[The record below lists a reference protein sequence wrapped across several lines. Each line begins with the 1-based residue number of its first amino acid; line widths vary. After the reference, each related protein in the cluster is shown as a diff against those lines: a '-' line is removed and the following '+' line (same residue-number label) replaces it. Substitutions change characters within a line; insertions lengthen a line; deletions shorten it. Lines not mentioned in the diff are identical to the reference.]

1 VVGPLVGALVA
12 FLVYRFVI
20 AGPQYAE
27 GPEPPTSDVRA
38 VAQAVKDAETPA
50 REK

>member
-1 VVGPLVGALVA
+1 M
-12 FLVYRFVI
+12 I

-38 VAQAVKDAETPA
+38 VAQSVKDAETRA
-50 REK
+50 RNE